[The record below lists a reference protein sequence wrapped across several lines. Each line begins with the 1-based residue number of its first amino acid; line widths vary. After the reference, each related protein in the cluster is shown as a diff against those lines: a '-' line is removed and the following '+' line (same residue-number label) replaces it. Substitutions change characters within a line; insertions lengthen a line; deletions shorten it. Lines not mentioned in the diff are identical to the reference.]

1 MNNMIINIIF
11 RKINNFT
18 FSALQVVKF
27 LNKLYMTMDRRMDNH
42 DVYKVETISD
52 QYLVVSGVPKKNG
65 DAYVNESIYF
75 TNLNLSNII
84 ENQKSNSNKIC
95 LFLRHASEICN
106 MALDLKAA
114 CGSVVR
120 PDIAPR
126 TITIRAGVHTGF
138 RILA

>member
-1 MNNMIINIIF
+1 MIINIIF

-27 LNKLYMTMDRRMDNH
+27 LNKLYMTMDKRMDNH

-75 TNLNLSNII
+75 TNLILSIFII
-84 ENQKSNSNKIC
+84 EYQKSNSNKIC

-114 CGSVVR
+114 CGTVVR

-138 RILA
+138 RILT